1 MSTNESKPR
10 REAKSKPEEVKKQ
23 RILMLHG
30 YRQSEMA
37 FRERSGG
44 LRKALKSQ
52 CEFIFCEAP
61 HLVPKSTVEQIDE
74 QEASN
79 EIERGWWFSADDDS
93 YNALDVT
100 ECDKGFDKS
109 LEYLNE
115 IFRQHEPIDGI
126 LGFSQGGCLAGIL
139 CSIAEQNKKN
149 EGQSKYGS
157 IKFKYCL
164 IVAGFVSQQVNHA
177 TYYNMEKPI
186 ELPTLHIY
194 GKADKVI
201 PYEMPIKLTGYF
213 KEPKSFLHELGHFIP
228 VNSESKNAILEFLK
242 SNA

>member
-1 MSTNESKPR
+1 MSTNERVK
-10 REAKSKPEEVKKQ
+10 KSKPEEMKKQ

-61 HLVPKSTVEQIDE
+61 HLVPKSVTEKVDNE
-74 QEASN
+74 EATNSD
-79 EIERGWWFSADDDS
+79 ERGWWFSADDDS

-100 ECDKGFDKS
+100 ECDKGFEKS
-109 LEYLNE
+109 LDYLNE
-115 IFRQHEPIDGI
+115 TFRQHEPIDGI

-139 CSIAEQNKKN
+139 CSIAEQKKKS
-149 EGQSKYGS
+149 ESKYGS
-157 IKFKYCL
+157 IKFKYCV
-164 IVAGFVSQQVNHA
+164 IVAGFKSQQVKHDSF
-177 TYYNMEKPI
+177 YNIEKPI
-186 ELPTLHIY
+186 EVPTLHIY

-201 PYEMPIKLTGYF
+201 PYEMSIALTSYF
-213 KEPKSFLHELGHFIP
+213 SEPKCFLHELGHFIP